1 MEDIKLVEYNNS
13 YAKSI
18 ADMWR
23 KSAEGWN
30 GNNGTETEES
40 ILKEHEKYHRY
51 KYLFSIKGGR
61 GSRLL
66 WLFLNISMMRTPFI

>member
-40 ILKEHEKYHRY
+40 ILKRTRKYHRY
-51 KYLFSIKGGR
+51 KILI
-61 GSRLL
+61 
-66 WLFLNISMMRTPFI
+66 